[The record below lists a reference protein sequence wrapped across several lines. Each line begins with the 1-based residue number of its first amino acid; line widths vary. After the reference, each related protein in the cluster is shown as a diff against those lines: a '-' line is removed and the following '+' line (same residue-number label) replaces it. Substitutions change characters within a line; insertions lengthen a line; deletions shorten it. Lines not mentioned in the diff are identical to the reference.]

1 MIKTEADLLKLTA
14 CQRDVLCLV
23 VRELSRDEAARVL
36 LTAAQAAKIDVDA
49 LLKVYEIA
57 RKASP
62 EGLQNS

>member
-1 MIKTEADLLKLTA
+1 MIKTEADLLDLTT
-14 CQRDVLCLV
+14 CQRDVLCLI

-36 LTAAQAAKIDVDA
+36 LTAARAAKID
-49 LLKVYEIA
+49 VYEIA